1 MHTLFTTKECN
12 RVLYLSPL
20 SLPVVV
26 VFTTVRNTFRH
37 LLRVSRGQ
45 SLFRRRKAIEV
56 SLDDVFFL
64 LPLSVSPCSSF
75 TRHHLPSCFCLQFYF
90 YYFFPNCLSLVFCC
104 IRWDVLFFLRVR
116 DALVWRSLTGL
127 EWAYC
132 FKKCIQTEIF
142 NFFSSFL
149 RLIGHET

>member
-56 SLDDVFFL
+56 SLDDVFFYCHC
-64 LPLSVSPCSSF
+64 PCPRVRLSLDTTFPRVSVYSF
-75 TRHHLPSCFCLQFYF
+75 IFTIFSRTA
-90 YYFFPNCLSLVFCC
+90 CLSFFAASVEMFCFSC
-104 IRWDVLFFLRVR
+104 GFAMHSFGVHWLDLSGHIALKNAFKLKFLTSFLF
-116 DALVWRSLTGL
+116 
-127 EWAYC
+127 
-132 FKKCIQTEIF
+132 
-142 NFFSSFL
+142 FL

>member
-56 SLDDVFFL
+56 SLDDVFFFIATVRV
-64 LPLSVSPCSSF
+64 PVFVFHSTP
-75 TRHHLPSCFCLQFYF
+75 P
-90 YYFFPNCLSLVFCC
+90 SLVFLFT
-104 IRWDVLFFLRVR
+104 VLFLLFFPELPVSRFLLHPLR
-116 DALVWRSLTGL
+116 
-127 EWAYC
+127 C
-132 FKKCIQTEIF
+132 FV
-142 NFFSSFL
+142 FL
-149 RLIGHET
+149 AGSRCTRLAFIDWT